1 MDILTVGLQLHE
13 CVGSALGALG
23 PETFLGILPLN
34 LEANDLSDVNVWL
47 FPILKQHIVGA
58 NLSFFSETLLGLI
71 GEMGQRSRKVIPALD
86 VFIFL
91 LSLTFSN
98 YFLILAA

>member
-1 MDILTVGLQLHE
+1 M
-13 CVGSALGALG
+13 G

-58 NLSFFSETLLGLI
+58 RLSFFSETLLGLV
-71 GEMGQRSRKVIPALD
+71 GEMMQRSRKVK
-86 VFIFL
+86 
-91 LSLTFSN
+91 
-98 YFLILAA
+98 ILPLMGSSFHCLYL